1 MAALALGTSLTLAEL
16 VRREDP
22 NGRLADIV
30 NQISEVNAIIP
41 DATWIQCNNGTY
53 HEDTR
58 RASEPSGSE
67 RAYDMGVTK
76 EAGVTEK
83 VTEPTCML
91 DGLSEVDV
99 AKIRHTPDPAGTRST
114 EDAFFLD
121 GMTKT
126 LASRMISGDR
136 SANSLRING
145 INSRADYDAL
155 ADAYTFD
162 NAGGNASAT
171 ENKTSIYIIQWG
183 AKMVNM
189 IYPRNDA
196 PAGGALPIRMDDYGK
211 QMIQEAGAAGTAGRK
226 YPAYQTWFEI
236 HFGLFIHDPRCIK
249 RIVNISTSNI
259 DGVDDFGFDE
269 DVLIDAY
276 NELEYNGK
284 GAAIYCNR
292 TIFAQIQKRANEKGN
307 AVYSQQ
313 MEGEGP
319 FAKKVIRF
327 WGMPVREVA
336 QIANTGA
343 QIT

>member
-1 MAALALGTSLTLAEL
+1 MAELALGTHLTLAEL

-30 NQISEVNAIIP
+30 NTLSQVNAIIP
-41 DATWIQCNNGTY
+41 DATWMQCNNGTY

-58 RASEPSGSE
+58 RASEPAGAE

-91 DGLSEVDV
+91 DGLSEVDA
-99 AKIRHTPDPAGTRST
+99 AKIRHTPDPAGARSQ

-126 LASRMISGDR
+126 LASRMFSGNR
-136 SANSLRING
+136 ATNPLQITG
-145 INSRADYDAL
+145 IDNRADYDAL
-155 ADAYTFD
+155 ADDYTYD

-171 ENKTSIYIIQWG
+171 VNKTSIYIIQWG

-196 PAGGALPIRMDDYGK
+196 PAGGAVPVRMDDYGK
-211 QMIQEAGAAGTAGRK
+211 QMISESTTGRK

-236 HFGLFIHDPRCIK
+236 HFGLFIHDPRCVK

-276 NELEYNGK
+276 NDLEYNGK
-284 GAAIYCNR
+284 GAVIYCNR
-292 TIFAQIQKRANEKGN
+292 TVFAQIQKRANDKGN
-307 AVYSQQ
+307 ANYSQE
-313 MEGEGP
+313 MSGDGA
-319 FAKKVIRF
+319 FAKKVISF
-327 WGMPVREVA
+327 WGIPVREVA

-343 QIT
+343 KIT

>member
-1 MAALALGTSLTLAEL
+1 MATISLGSTLTLAEL

-22 NGRLADIV
+22 NGRLADIINTLSQV
-30 NQISEVNAIIP
+30 NSIIE
-41 DATWIQCNNGTY
+41 DATWMQCNNGTY

-58 RASEPSGSE
+58 RVSEPAGSE
-67 RAYDMGVTK
+67 RAYDQGVSK
-76 EAGVTEK
+76 EAGITEK

-99 AKIRHTPDPAGTRST
+99 AKIRHTPDPAGARSQ

-121 GMTKT
+121 GMSKT
-126 LASRMISGDR
+126 LASRMFDGDR
-136 SANSLRING
+136 SANPLRING
-145 INSRADYDAL
+145 INTRSDYNSL
-155 ADAYTFD
+155 ASDYTYD
-162 NAGGNASAT
+162 NAGGNC
-171 ENKTSIYIIQWG
+171 ENNSTQTSIYIIQWG

-196 PAGGALPIRMDDYGK
+196 AKGGANPVKMDDYGK
-211 QMIQEAGAAGTAGRK
+211 QMITDANASTKK

-249 RIVNISTSNI
+249 RIVNIATVGI
-259 DGVDDFGFDE
+259 DGVDNFSFDE

-276 NELEYNGK
+276 NDLEYNGK
-284 GAAIYCNR
+284 GAVIYCNR
-292 TIFAQIQKRANEKGN
+292 TVFAQIQKRANEKGN
-307 AVYSQQ
+307 ANYSQAT
-313 MEGEGP
+313 EGEGP

-336 QIANTGA
+336 QISNTQERIA
-343 QIT
+343 

>member
-1 MAALALGTSLTLAEL
+1 MATISLASSLTLAEL

-22 NGRLADIV
+22 NGRMADIV
-30 NQISEVNAIIP
+30 NTLSEVNSIIQ
-41 DATWIQCNNGTY
+41 DATWIGCNNGTF
-53 HEDTR
+53 HQDTR
-58 RASEPSGSE
+58 RTSEPSGEE
-67 RAYDMGVTK
+67 RGYDMGVAK
-76 EAGVTEK
+76 EAGITEV

-99 AKIRHTPDPAGTRST
+99 AKIRHTPDPAAARSQ

-121 GMTKT
+121 GMAKT
-126 LASRMISGDR
+126 LASRMFDGDR
-136 SANSLRING
+136 STNPLRIDG
-145 INSRADYDAL
+145 INNRSDYDAL

-171 ENKTSIYIIQWG
+171 VNKTSIYIIQWG
-183 AKMVNM
+183 TKMVNM
-189 IYPRNDA
+189 IYPRNDG
-196 PAGGALPIRMDDYGK
+196 PSGGGNPVSMDDYGR
-211 QMIQEAGAAGTAGRK
+211 QMVVDDDISTK
-226 YPAYQTWFEI
+226 KFPAYQTWFEI

-249 RIVNISTSNI
+249 RVVNISTSNI
-259 DGVDDFGFDE
+259 DGVDDFSFDE

-276 NELEYNGK
+276 NELEYGGK
-284 GAAIYCNR
+284 GAVIYCNR
-292 TIFAQIQKRANEKGN
+292 TVFAQIQKRANEKGN
-307 AVYSQQ
+307 AVYTQA

-336 QIANTGA
+336 QITNTQA

>member
-1 MAALALGTSLTLAEL
+1 MAAIALGTTLTLAEL

-30 NQISEVNAIIP
+30 NTLSQVNAIVP
-41 DATWIQCNNGTY
+41 DATWLECNNGTY

-67 RAYDMGVTK
+67 RAYDMGVAK

-99 AKIRHTPDPAGTRST
+99 AKIRHTPDPAGTRSQ

-121 GMTKT
+121 GMSKT
-126 LASRMISGDR
+126 LASRLFD
-136 SANSLRING
+136 ANRATAPLRIYG
-145 INSRADYDAL
+145 INNRSDYNTLSSD
-155 ADAYTFD
+155 YVYD

-171 ENKTSIYIIQWG
+171 ANKTSAYIIQWG
-183 AKMVNM
+183 AKMVNL

-196 PAGGALPIRMDDYGK
+196 PQGGNLPVRMDDYGK
-211 QMIQEAGAAGTAGRK
+211 QMIQDAGTATRK

-249 RIVNISTSNI
+249 RIVNISTTNI
-259 DGVDDFGFDE
+259 DGVDDFAFDE

-276 NELEYNGK
+276 NDLEYNGK
-284 GAAIYCNR
+284 GAVIYCNR
-292 TIFAQIQKRANEKGN
+292 TVFAQIQKRANAKGN
-307 AVYSQQ
+307 ANYDQQ
-313 MEGEGP
+313 IEGEGP

-327 WGMPVREVA
+327 WGIPVREVA
-336 QIANTGA
+336 QITNVQAEVE
-343 QIT
+343 